1 MDLYR
6 STFVGLLLLN
16 SVVFARSYRSKKR
29 AGSFSEAPSSSEKV
43 EHRGREDDDTE
54 RVRRLKWKFLPV
66 FLLVN
71 GADWLQGP
79 YIYPIYKDE
88 KGLPES
94 MVALLFMVGFLSGG
108 ISASFAGT
116 IADRWGRKAGCL
128 AYCVIYSCS
137 CLTLLTDR
145 IEVLFLGRILGGISG
160 TLLYSVFESWL
171 VAEYSKLMVD
181 DEGSA
186 LGGIFSMMTTLNS
199 FVAIVAGIFAGWLVD
214 HIGTAKAPFMAS
226 LACMTVAFVAIS
238 NTWPE
243 NYGSR
248 EESTSESTGLLA
260 EEAKEDHVEA
270 PAKSALQLILGDKNI
285 LTLALTSC
293 FFEGTLFLFIFFKF
307 PALKLCHELS
317 GSTTDLPFGL
327 IFAILMCCMMFGSM
341 LYSNLSTLASSMP
354 TKQMLIY
361 TLVAA
366 SLCFFLPAH
375 IREEKVV
382 LWCFCLFEVCC
393 GIYYPSM
400 GSLKSKLIEDGMRAS
415 VYTILRVPLN
425 AFVVLALSTTQEGEH
440 HRNMVFTLCS
450 GLLLVAA
457 LAVYRVL
464 A

>member
-6 STFVGLLLLN
+6 STFAGLLLLN
-16 SVVFARSYRSKKR
+16 SVVLIRSYRAKT
-29 AGSFSEAPSSSEKV
+29 GTFTETPTSSEKV

-54 RVRRLKWKFLPV
+54 RIRRLKWKFLPV

-88 KGLPES
+88 KGLAES

-116 IADRWGRKAGCL
+116 FADRFGRKAACL
-128 AYCVIYSCS
+128 AYCVIYSWS
-137 CLTLLTDR
+137 CLTLLTDQ
-145 IEVLFLGRILGGISG
+145 ISILFLGRILGGISG

-171 VAEYSKLMVD
+171 VAEFNKLMVD
-181 DEGSA
+181 DDEGSSLA
-186 LGGIFSMMTTLNS
+186 GIFSMMTTLNS
-199 FVAIVAGIFAGWLVD
+199 FVAIVAGIVAGWLVD
-214 HIGTAKAPFMAS
+214 HAGTAKAPFMAS
-226 LACMTVAFVAIS
+226 LACMSIAFVVIS
-238 NTWPE
+238 KTWSE
-243 NYGSR
+243 NYGAR
-248 EESTSESTGLLA
+248 RGSTAETTSLLV
-260 EEAKEDHVEA
+260 EDAKEEPV
-270 PAKSALQLILGDKNI
+270 PAKSAVKLIFGDKNI

-293 FFEGTLFLFIFFKF
+293 FFEGSLFLFIFFKF

-341 LYSNLSTLASSMP
+341 LYNNLSASTSSLP
-354 TKQMLIY
+354 AKQILIY
-361 TLVAA
+361 TLAAA
-366 SLCFFLPAH
+366 SICFFLPAH
-375 IREEKVV
+375 IREENIV
-382 LWCFCLFEVCC
+382 LWCFCIFEVCC
-393 GIYYPSM
+393 GMYYPSM

-425 AFVVLALSTTQEGEH
+425 AFVVLALSMTQEGEH

-450 GLLLVAA
+450 GLLLAAA
-457 LAVYRVL
+457 LVVYRVL

>member
-6 STFVGLLLLN
+6 STFAGLLLLN
-16 SVVFARSYRSKKR
+16 SVVFIRSYRSKT
-29 AGSFSEAPSSSEKV
+29 GSLSEAPNTSEKV
-43 EHRGREDDDTE
+43 EHRGREDDDAE
-54 RVRRLKWKFLPV
+54 RVRQLKWKFLPV

-88 KGLPES
+88 KGLAES

-116 IADRWGRKAGCL
+116 IADRFGRKAGCL

-145 IEVLFLGRILGGISG
+145 IEVLFLGRILGGVSG

-171 VAEYSKLMVD
+171 VAEYNKLVVD

-186 LGGIFSMMTTLNS
+186 LSSIFSMMTTLNS
-199 FVAIVAGIFAGWLVD
+199 FVAIVAGILAGWLVD

-226 LACMTVAFVAIS
+226 LGCMSIAFIAIS
-238 NTWPE
+238 KTWSE

-248 EESTSESTGLLA
+248 QESSPEATSLLA
-260 EEAKEDHVEA
+260 EEAKEEHVQA
-270 PAKSALQLILGDKNI
+270 PASSAVKLILGNRNV

-317 GSTTDLPFGL
+317 GSKTGKIP
-327 IFAILMCCMMFGSM
+327 
-341 LYSNLSTLASSMP
+341 
-354 TKQMLIY
+354 
-361 TLVAA
+361 
-366 SLCFFLPAH
+366 
-375 IREEKVV
+375 
-382 LWCFCLFEVCC
+382 
-393 GIYYPSM
+393 
-400 GSLKSKLIEDGMRAS
+400 
-415 VYTILRVPLN
+415 
-425 AFVVLALSTTQEGEH
+425 
-440 HRNMVFTLCS
+440 MV
-450 GLLLVAA
+450 
-457 LAVYRVL
+457 
-464 A
+464 